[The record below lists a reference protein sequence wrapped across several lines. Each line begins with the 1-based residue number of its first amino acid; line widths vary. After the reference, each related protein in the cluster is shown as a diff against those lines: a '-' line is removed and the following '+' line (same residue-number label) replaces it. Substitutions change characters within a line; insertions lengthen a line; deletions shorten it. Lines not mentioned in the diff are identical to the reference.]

1 MGTHLAAAIVGPGTS
16 PARPFPSVD
25 TAPHCS
31 LQVSAVSGLGQHDL
45 DIGLRGREHGS
56 PPETQQAVPRLFV
69 DTQGSETM
77 APRGGTKMLYVI
89 WGPLSGSVGFPSHK
103 PSWNALSLYV
113 FCCRR

>member
-1 MGTHLAAAIVGPGTS
+1 MGTHLAGAIVGPGTP

-25 TAPHCS
+25 RAPHCS

-45 DIGLRGREHGS
+45 DVGLRGRGHGS

-77 APRGGTKMLYVI
+77 APRGGTKMLYVT
-89 WGPLSGSVGFPSHK
+89 WGPCQRQWDSPPINPPGIL
-103 PSWNALSLYV
+103 
-113 FCCRR
+113 